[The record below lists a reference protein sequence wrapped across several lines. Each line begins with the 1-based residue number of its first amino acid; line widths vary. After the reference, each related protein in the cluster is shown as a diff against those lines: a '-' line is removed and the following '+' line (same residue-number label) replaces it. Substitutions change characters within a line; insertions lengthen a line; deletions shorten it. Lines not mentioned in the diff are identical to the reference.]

1 MSLQDL
7 FYNEIENSIYLKCD
21 IRRTVTKRERERERE
36 RKRMILKNKKK
47 KGRRNMELNY
57 SQQNQTM
64 QNRLERKDNKIY
76 LNITVSLICGNRQS
90 TVK

>member
-36 RKRMILKNKKK
+36 RMILKNKKK

-76 LNITVSLICGNRQS
+76 LNITVSLIYGNRQS

>member
-36 RKRMILKNKKK
+36 RETEKENDFKK
-47 KGRRNMELNY
+47 
-57 SQQNQTM
+57 
-64 QNRLERKDNKIY
+64 
-76 LNITVSLICGNRQS
+76 
-90 TVK
+90 

>member
-1 MSLQDL
+1 
-7 FYNEIENSIYLKCD
+7 
-21 IRRTVTKRERERERE
+21 
-36 RKRMILKNKKK
+36 
-47 KGRRNMELNY
+47 MELNY

-90 TVK
+90 TVKWSPEIGKKQKKKRNRKKDVRQILQLVTRSFADTFTDLSDDIRNQSMG